1 MVHPGSA
8 FFTAIVVDVV
18 YGQEL
23 GFRLAATSADIAA
36 IGAEHVVAQLGL
48 VALSLV
54 ALHLTDALNLFRR
67 AFSQL
72 AVTPTPRKFSGSL
85 PVSLAPL
92 LHAATVPFRIASP
105 ITLGSFSV
113 LLSEKFF
120 RCQVGIVLV
129 FVLARCFHV
138 TIVT

>member
-1 MVHPGSA
+1 MVQPRSA
-8 FFTAIVVDVV
+8 LFTAVIVNVV

-23 GFRLAATSADIAA
+23 GLSFAATGAKIAA
-36 IGAEHVVAQLGL
+36 VRAEHVVTHFTL
-48 VALSLV
+48 VSFSLIALL
-54 ALHLTDALNLFRR
+54 LTDALGFFRR
-67 AFSQL
+67 RRSQL
-72 AVTPTPRKFSGSL
+72 AVTPFPRKFSGPLSIGI
-85 PVSLAPL
+85 APL
-92 LHAATVPFRIASP
+92 LHAAAVPFRIAGP